1 MRSGVSTFNLYV
13 AALCLLAATAGAQSD
28 ISDAEQAELA
38 RQESFRSGMVAIV
51 DDLNRQSFDR
61 FVDSIDQ
68 EALIDAIY
76 GLRLIDQQVKKQF
89 NENLEYSWES
99 MVTGSY
105 RAQEEAPRFRLLGV
119 ESRRNLGRAV
129 IRIDLPNFQFNY
141 HEFDLRLTDKGRVL
155 ITDWMDYLQ
164 GKRFSDDVGDS
175 LVMAAPSNS
184 AMRKMLDFRNV
195 TEQELFRFG
204 ELLKAVRDRQLPRYL
219 EILADIGE
227 RFQRQRIVVESTVHL
242 ARTVRKRREMIAGL
256 RTMASYYPDEP
267 LYSLML
273 LDYYFPSRKY
283 QEANSALLMTY
294 RKLGF
299 DDSAMEARL
308 SSAALVLG
316 NAQDAAAHA
325 NRALELEPGLELG
338 WWSAL
343 SAYVALGD
351 FRGAVEALTALE
363 RQFGYELDAES
374 LGKNAAYRDL
384 LSSAEFQ
391 EWLSA
396 K

>member
-1 MRSGVSTFNLYV
+1 MDSTSKLCV
-13 AALCLLAATAGAQSD
+13 AVLCLLAAAAAAQSD
-28 ISDAEQAELA
+28 ISEAEQAELA
-38 RQESFRSGMVAIV
+38 RQESFRAGMADIV
-51 DDLNRQSFDR
+51 DDLNRRSFDR
-61 FVDSIDQ
+61 FVNAIDQ
-68 EALIDAIY
+68 QALIDAIY

-89 NENLEYSWES
+89 NDNLANSWGS
-99 MVTGSY
+99 MVSGSY
-105 RAQEEAPRFRLLGV
+105 RAQEEALKVRLLGV

-129 IRIDLPNFQFNY
+129 IRIDLPKFQFNY
-141 HEFDLRLTDKGRVL
+141 HEFDLRLTDDGRVL
-155 ITDWMDYLQ
+155 ITDWVDYLQ

-184 AMRKMLDFRNV
+184 AMRKLLDFRNV
-195 TEQELFRFG
+195 TDQELFRFG

-219 EILADIGE
+219 EILADISE

-256 RTMASYYPDEP
+256 RTMATYYPDEP

-273 LDYYFPSRKY
+273 LDHYFPARKY
-283 QEANSALLMTY
+283 EEASNALMMTY

-316 NAQDAAAHA
+316 NAGDAAGHA
-325 NRALELEPGLELG
+325 ERALQLEPGLELG

-343 SAYVALGD
+343 SARVAIGD
-351 FRGAVEALTALE
+351 FAAAVEALTTLE
-363 RQFGYELDAES
+363 DQFGYQLDADS
-374 LGKNAAYRDL
+374 LKKNAAYRDL
-384 LSSAEFQ
+384 LASAEFR

>member
-1 MRSGVSTFNLYV
+1 MGSTFKCCLVLLY
-13 AALCLLAATAGAQSD
+13 LLAASAVAQSN
-28 ISDAEQAELA
+28 ISEAEQAELA

-61 FVDSIDQ
+61 FVNSIDQ
-68 EALIDAIY
+68 RALIDAIY

-89 NENLEYSWES
+89 NENLEYSWKS

-105 RAQEEAPRFRLLGV
+105 RAKEEPLKVRLLGV

-129 IRIDLPNFQFNY
+129 VRIDLPNFQFNY
-141 HEFDLRLTDKGRVL
+141 HEFDLRLTDDGRVL
-155 ITDWMDYLQ
+155 ITDWLDYLQ

-184 AMRKMLDFRNV
+184 AMRKLLDFRNV
-195 TEQELFRFG
+195 TDQDLFRFG

-242 ARTVRKRREMIAGL
+242 ARAVRKRREMIAGL
-256 RTMASYYPDEP
+256 KAMAAHYPNEP

-283 QEANSALLMTY
+283 EAANNALLTTY

-316 NAQDAAAHA
+316 NAQDAAGHA

-343 SAYVALGD
+343 SARVALGD
-351 FRGAVEALTALE
+351 FQSAVKALEALE
-363 RQFGYELDAES
+363 REFGYELDAES
-374 LGKNAAYRDL
+374 LGKTPAYRDL
-384 LSSAEFQ
+384 LSSAEFR
-391 EWLSA
+391 EWLST

>member
-1 MRSGVSTFNLYV
+1 MGSTFKCCLVLLY
-13 AALCLLAATAGAQSD
+13 LLAASAVAQSN
-28 ISDAEQAELA
+28 ISEAEQAELA

-61 FVDSIDQ
+61 FVNSIDQ
-68 EALIDAIY
+68 RALIDAIY

-89 NENLEYSWES
+89 NENLEYSWKS

-105 RAQEEAPRFRLLGV
+105 RAKEEPLKVRLLGV

-129 IRIDLPNFQFNY
+129 VRIDLPNFQFNY
-141 HEFDLRLTDKGRVL
+141 HEFDLRLTDDGRVL
-155 ITDWMDYLQ
+155 ITDWLDYLQ

-184 AMRKMLDFRNV
+184 AMRKLLDFRNV
-195 TEQELFRFG
+195 TDQDLFRFG

-242 ARTVRKRREMIAGL
+242 ARAVRKRREMIAGL
-256 RTMASYYPDEP
+256 RTMAAHYPNEP

-283 QEANSALLMTY
+283 EAANDALLTTY

-316 NAQDAAAHA
+316 NAQDAAGHA

-343 SAYVALGD
+343 SARVALGD
-351 FRGAVEALTALE
+351 FQSAVKALEALE
-363 RQFGYELDAES
+363 REFGYELDAES
-374 LGKNAAYRDL
+374 LGKTPAYRDL
-384 LSSAEFQ
+384 LSSAEFR
-391 EWLSA
+391 EWLST